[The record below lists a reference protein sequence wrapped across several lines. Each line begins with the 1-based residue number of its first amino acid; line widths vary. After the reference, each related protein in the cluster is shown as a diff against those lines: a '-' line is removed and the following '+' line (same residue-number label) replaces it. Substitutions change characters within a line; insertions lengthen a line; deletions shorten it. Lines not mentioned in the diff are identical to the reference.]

1 MKQIEE
7 ALKKNCFK
15 YWLLVLE
22 IKKEL
27 SVQNGIHK
35 SQSRCIHDKR
45 DNDDDAND
53 DVLD

>member
-1 MKQIEE
+1 MKRLWKRIVSSIGYCGIINKE
-7 ALKKNCFK
+7 
-15 YWLLVLE
+15 
-22 IKKEL
+22 EL